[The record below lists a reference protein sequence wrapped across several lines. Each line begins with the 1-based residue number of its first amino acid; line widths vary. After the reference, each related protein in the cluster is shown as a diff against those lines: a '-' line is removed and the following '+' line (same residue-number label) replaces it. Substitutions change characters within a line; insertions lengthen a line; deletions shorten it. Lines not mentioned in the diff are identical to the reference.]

1 MKLTTMKRVIDYIKN
16 LFGAD
21 ERLRKWCL
29 ERAVDTIGV
38 SDVKAIEKATAFYN
52 YIKGQN

>member
-1 MKLTTMKRVIDYIKN
+1 MKRVIDYIKN